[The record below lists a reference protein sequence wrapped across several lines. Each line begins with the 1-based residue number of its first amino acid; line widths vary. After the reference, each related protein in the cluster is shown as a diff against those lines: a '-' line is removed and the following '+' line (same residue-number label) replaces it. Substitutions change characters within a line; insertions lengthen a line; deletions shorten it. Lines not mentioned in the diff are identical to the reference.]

1 MEYLIVEKSLL
12 DFTNL
17 FLPNPYKNN
26 DKIVSSSKANITEE
40 NISLELKFKK
50 IDERGNY
57 LLKEIEKQI

>member
-1 MEYLIVEKSLL
+1 MEYLIVGKSLL

-17 FLPNPYKNN
+17 FLPNPYRTN
-26 DKIVSSSKANITEE
+26 DKIVSSSKTNITEE

-50 IDERGNY
+50 IDEKRNY

>member
-17 FLPNPYKNN
+17 FLPKPYKNN
-26 DKIVSSSKANITEE
+26 DKIVSSSKTNITEE

-50 IDERGNY
+50 IDEKRNY

>member
-17 FLPNPYKNN
+17 FLPYPYKNN
-26 DKIVSSSKANITEE
+26 DKIVSSSKTNITEE

-50 IDERGNY
+50 IDEKRNY

>member
-1 MEYLIVEKSLL
+1 MEYLIVGKSLL

-26 DKIVSSSKANITEE
+26 DKIVSSSKTNITEE
-40 NISLELKFKK
+40 NRSLELKFKK
-50 IDERGNY
+50 IDEKRNY